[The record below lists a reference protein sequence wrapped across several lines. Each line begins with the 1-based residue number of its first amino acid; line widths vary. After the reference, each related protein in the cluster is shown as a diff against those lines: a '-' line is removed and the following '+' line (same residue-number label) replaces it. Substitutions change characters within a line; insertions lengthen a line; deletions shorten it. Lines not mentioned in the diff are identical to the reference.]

1 LRKLDRASNS
11 SQTAKIKFNS
21 LSPRTTVMVTPI
33 PSPPQQEVIYPDSDG
48 KPIANNTDQFR
59 WIVVIEQNLEWMYAN
74 DENVF
79 VAGDLFWY
87 PIEGRPNIVNAPDV
101 MVAFGTPKGRR
112 GSYQQWNESGIA
124 PQVVFEILSPGNTQ
138 DEMDKKLLFYDRH
151 GVEEYYI
158 YNPSNNQLRGW
169 LRAEDGLDAIALM
182 ENWASPRLG
191 IRFDLS
197 GSQLQ
202 IYRLDGTRF
211 FSYVE
216 ICQLLEEE
224 RQRAELAETA
234 LAEERQR
241 AEVAETALAEE
252 RQRAELAETV
262 LEEERRRGQILVERL
277 REMGINLDEL
287 T

>member
-1 LRKLDRASNS
+1 
-11 SQTAKIKFNS
+11 
-21 LSPRTTVMVTPI
+21 MVTPI

-101 MVAFGTPKGRR
+101 MVAFGRPKGRR
-112 GSYQQWNESGIA
+112 GFYQQWNESGIA

-224 RQRAELAETA
+224 RQQTAQERQRAELAETS
-234 LAEERQR
+234 LE
-241 AEVAETALAEE
+241 EE
-252 RQRAELAETV
+252 RQRAELAETA
-262 LEEERRRGQILVERL
+262 LEEERRRSQILVERL
-277 REMGINLDEL
+277 REMGINPDEL
-287 T
+287 S

>member
-1 LRKLDRASNS
+1 
-11 SQTAKIKFNS
+11 
-21 LSPRTTVMVTPI
+21 
-33 PSPPQQEVIYPDSDG
+33 
-48 KPIANNTDQFR
+48 
-59 WIVVIEQNLEWMYAN
+59 
-74 DENVF
+74 
-79 VAGDLFWY
+79 
-87 PIEGRPNIVNAPDV
+87 
-101 MVAFGTPKGRR
+101 
-112 GSYQQWNESGIA
+112 
-124 PQVVFEILSPGNTQ
+124 VFEILSPGNTQ
-138 DEMDKKLLFYDRH
+138 DEMEKKLLFYDRH

-202 IYRLDGTRF
+202 IYRPDGTRF

-224 RQRAELAETA
+224 RQRAEVAETA

-252 RQRAELAETV
+252 RQRAEVAETV

>member
-1 LRKLDRASNS
+1 
-11 SQTAKIKFNS
+11 
-21 LSPRTTVMVTPI
+21 
-33 PSPPQQEVIYPDSDG
+33 
-48 KPIANNTDQFR
+48 
-59 WIVVIEQNLEWMYAN
+59 
-74 DENVF
+74 
-79 VAGDLFWY
+79 
-87 PIEGRPNIVNAPDV
+87 

-124 PQVVFEILSPGNTQ
+124 PHVVFEILSPGNTQ

-197 GSQLQ
+197 GDQLQ
-202 IYRLDGTRF
+202 IYRPDGTRF

-241 AEVAETALAEE
+241 VELAETALAEE
-252 RQRAELAETV
+252 R
-262 LEEERRRGQILVERL
+262 RRSQILVERL
-277 REMGINLDEL
+277 REMGINPDALS
-287 T
+287 